1 MNQTPFILR
10 SMIAT
15 AILLLAF
22 SNCSKRKVKPFEPSM
37 RFYFFQPNLELELFK
52 DTKLPGKAI
61 GKVNAKDN
69 VEISAYV
76 EVTEKDTTFTYF
88 EAICPERLKAQCD
101 DGKAYFPS
109 TAKISAD
116 YLTRILGMGS
126 AFTYAKAVGT
136 IVGKNDYEVLNSLR
150 QWLLSPE
157 KIKSID
163 LSKVNV
169 DIFNTA
175 LALEFPKPDDRLK
188 VINELVL
195 LPELIGQ
202 DSPKDPRLAAIV
214 KRFAALREIG
224 KDGSGLILPEGTSS
238 PLFEDL
244 KHQKEVMEKQ
254 LYSEFAVR
262 ANSYKGLV
270 AQFNKFKNHY
280 LIPEMIFQLI
290 AKDGAYSAK
299 GLPFQ
304 YFSLSNS
311 SQTAMDIV
319 KKFQPNFDPLSVVAN
334 GKLEFKENDGVFL
347 HITQMDGSGNL
358 GSEETLEVVSIVAEE
373 SGGSIGFRIKLKA
386 GEVILTPL
394 ATTDYLLTSGQ
405 GFKEFLATIPKDYK
419 EIFKTNPYE
428 KAVVL
433 VAAKFGEGGFNEGL
447 GEMQYMLST
456 QDRYWMVYEMVRSHP
471 NIKRDKE
478 SSGSFVRNSG
488 SASDGTCFTDFQWR
502 QPKGQFYVSGVYY
515 GCNGEGGSGDSPS
528 RDEELCFE
536 ELGSDTIY
544 ITFPASDLRSDKPRI
559 DIELQNESTVCQYI
573 NRLVFD
579 SKRYKGESSGE

>member
-1 MNQTPFILR
+1 MNHSSIVMR
-10 SMIAT
+10 SLFAS

-22 SNCSKRKVKPFEPSM
+22 SNCSKRKVKPVEPAM
-37 RFYFFQPNLELELFK
+37 RFYFFQSNLELELIK
-52 DTKLPGKAI
+52 ETKLPGIAI

-69 VEISAYV
+69 VEITAYV

-88 EAICPERLKAQCD
+88 QVNCPDRLKAQCE

-109 TAKISAD
+109 TSRVDTHYVAGLLDSGKAFVSEKSA
-116 YLTRILGMGS
+116 
-126 AFTYAKAVGT
+126 GT
-136 IVGKNDYEVLNSLR
+136 IVGKTDYEVINSIR
-150 QWLLSPE
+150 QWLLTPE

-163 LSKVNV
+163 LSKVNAG
-169 DIFNTA
+169 IFNIA

-188 VINELVL
+188 VVNELVL
-195 LPELIGQ
+195 LPNLVGQ
-202 DSPKDPRLAAIV
+202 TSPKDPRHAAIV
-214 KRFAALREIG
+214 KRFAALRETG
-224 KDGSGLILPEGTSS
+224 KDGSGLILPEAGSY
-238 PLFEDL
+238 LIENWKL
-244 KHQKEVMEKQ
+244 QKDVMEKQ

-270 AQFNKFKNHY
+270 VQFNKFKNHY
-280 LIPEMIFQLI
+280 LIPEMLFQLI

-304 YFSLSNS
+304 YLSLSDS
-311 SQTAMDIV
+311 SQSAMDIV
-319 KKFQPNFDPLSVVAN
+319 KKFQTNFDPLSVVAN
-334 GKLEFKENDGVFL
+334 GKLEFKENEGVFL

-358 GSEETLEVVSIVAEE
+358 GSDETLEVLSIIAEE

-433 VAAKFGEGGFNEGL
+433 VAAKFGEGGFNEEI
-447 GEMQYMLST
+447 GEMQYRLST
-456 QDRYWMVYEMVRSHP
+456 VDRYWMVYEIVRSHP

-478 SSGSFVRNSG
+478 SSGSFVTSYG
-488 SASDGTCFTDFQWR
+488 SASDGTCFNDFQWR
-502 QPKGQFYVSGVYY
+502 QPKGQFYVSGVYA
-515 GCNGEGGSGDSPS
+515 GCNGESGETPK
-528 RDEELCFE
+528 REEELCFE
-536 ELGSDTIY
+536 ELGPDTIY

-559 DIELQNESTVCQYI
+559 DIELQNESSVCQYI

-579 SKRYKGESSGE
+579 SKKYKGESGGE